1 MATAA
6 VLTNFAF
13 AAAPRPLA
21 PSSWY
26 TKVGKFVEARAR
38 LSQSGAISAAQ
49 YARQLVGATLGRR
62 RQPAELV
69 LGGRALKYRIYGK
82 VMPRAYTARVYSR
95 MFGLDSLAPPMP
107 AAGRSARAALAPAA
121 AVGLAVFALWLARR

>member
-82 VMPRAYTARVYSR
+82 WMPRAYTARVYSR

-107 AAGRSARAALAPAA
+107 AGRSARAALAPAA
-121 AVGLAVFALWLARR
+121 AVGLAVFALRLTRR

>member
-38 LSQSGAISAAQ
+38 LSQSGAISAPQ

-82 VMPRAYTARVYSR
+82 WLPRAYTARVYSR
-95 MFGLDSLAPPMP
+95 MFGLDSLAPPKP
-107 AAGRSARAALAPAA
+107 AGRSARAALAPAA
-121 AVGLAVFALWLARR
+121 AVGLAVFALRLTRR

>member
-6 VLTNFAF
+6 VLTNFAY

-38 LSQSGAISAAQ
+38 LSQSGAISAPQ

-82 VMPRAYTARVYSR
+82 WMPRAYTARVYSR
-95 MFGLDSLAPPMP
+95 MFGLDSLAPPKP
-107 AAGRSARAALAPAA
+107 AGRSARAALAPAA
-121 AVGLAVFALWLARR
+121 AVGLAAFALWLARR